1 MRRKKQLQIR
11 KKQYQ
16 NITKPHSRSWKNVK
30 KKTRLSKNWARR
42 STISFFTTFLKL
54 RLKKCKNI
62 RNTYSPLFRTDT
74 LKMQFSNVHRLQE
87 RVYAVESRNNYRDNL
102 APPIIVQFS
111 QMKDKNSILRQ
122 APSARK
128 FNAAITRHLP
138 LAFQQQRKALLEKAK
153 RL

>member
-1 MRRKKQLQIR
+1 
-11 KKQYQ
+11 
-16 NITKPHSRSWKNVK
+16 
-30 KKTRLSKNWARR
+30 
-42 STISFFTTFLKL
+42 
-54 RLKKCKNI
+54 
-62 RNTYSPLFRTDT
+62 
-74 LKMQFSNVHRLQE
+74 MQFSNVHRLPE
-87 RVYAVESRNNYRDNL
+87 RVSAVESRNNYRDNL